1 MNQIPTKFEKSGNV
15 LAPGIYFDLPE
26 EIYHADH
33 SLGSGS
39 IRSLA
44 KHPIYYWT
52 DSWMNPLREE
62 QRETEALLLGRA
74 LHKVVLE
81 GLDAFHASYQ
91 PEPSKADFPLAFDTA
106 TQIKA
111 RLKELGQKQTGA
123 KPELIERLKAADP
136 EALIWEEIEKS
147 FEADCAAKGITPLK
161 RKMWQ
166 KVIAGAASIAADE
179 RVAPAFK
186 NGVPEISVF
195 AVLEGVPCK
204 CRLDYL
210 RFGREGGRTVGII
223 TDLKSFTNM
232 AELPPERAVAHAIAN
247 TGLHI
252 QAAEYMRLAAMI
264 PALIAEGR
272 VFSPPKGSEEF
283 LAQLAKLGE
292 EDWRWFWCFYEKE
305 APVTLLR
312 SPDKQVLEVGAAD
325 LDRALEAYREH
336 LGRFGTDWRF
346 VDPMP
351 DTTITLQD
359 LPGWVGRV

>member
-1 MNQIPTKFEKSGNV
+1 MNQITQNFQRH
-15 LAPGIYFDLPE
+15 LAPGLYFNLPE
-26 EIYHADH
+26 ESYHADH

-39 IRSLA
+39 IRKLA

-81 GLDAFHASYQ
+81 GLDAFKASYQ

-136 EALIWEEIEKS
+136 EALIWEEIEKG
-147 FEADCAAKGITPLK
+147 FGADCAAKGITPLK
-161 RKMWQ
+161 RRMWQ
-166 KVIAGAASIAADE
+166 QVIAAAAFIAQDE
-179 RVAPAFK
+179 RVAPAFR
-186 NGVPEISVF
+186 GGFPELSVF
-195 AVLEGVPCK
+195 AVIEGVPCK

-210 RFGREGGRTVGII
+210 RFGREAGRTVGII

-232 AELPPERAVAHAIAN
+232 AELPPEKAVAHAIAN
-247 TGLHI
+247 TFLHT
-252 QAAEYMRLAAMI
+252 QAAMYLELAALI
-264 PALIAEGR
+264 PGFIAEGK
-272 VFSPPKGSEEF
+272 VYGGPGGLPGPFVE
-283 LAQLAKLGE
+283 QLGKMSA
-292 EDWRWFWCFYEKE
+292 EDWRWYWCFYEKG

-312 SPDKQVLEVGAAD
+312 NPDKEVLGIGRSEFS
-325 LDRALEAYREH
+325 RALESYREH
-336 LGRFGTDWRF
+336 LERFGTDWRF

-359 LPGWVGRV
+359 LPAWVGRT